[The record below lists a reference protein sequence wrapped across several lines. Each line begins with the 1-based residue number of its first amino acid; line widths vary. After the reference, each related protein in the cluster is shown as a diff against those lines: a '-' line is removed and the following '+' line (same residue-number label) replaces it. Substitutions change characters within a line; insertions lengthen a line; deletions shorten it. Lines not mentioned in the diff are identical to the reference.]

1 MLGMGEV
8 CGIVLADLFTV
19 AMAVV
24 GGPLGLLVVVLWP
37 GMGWYLRRV
46 GRGFRCI
53 FPYAASALWLA
64 LKWFLRGMR
73 VVLVWL
79 FWATRLAFKLF
90 WGAG

>member
-1 MLGMGEV
+1 ML
-8 CGIVLADLFTV
+8 TV

-46 GRGFRCI
+46 GRGLKCI
-53 FPYAASALWLA
+53 FPYAASTLWFT
-64 LKWFLRGMR
+64 LKWLTWGMR
-73 VVLVWL
+73 VVLVW
-79 FWATRLAFKLF
+79 FVWAARLAFRLF